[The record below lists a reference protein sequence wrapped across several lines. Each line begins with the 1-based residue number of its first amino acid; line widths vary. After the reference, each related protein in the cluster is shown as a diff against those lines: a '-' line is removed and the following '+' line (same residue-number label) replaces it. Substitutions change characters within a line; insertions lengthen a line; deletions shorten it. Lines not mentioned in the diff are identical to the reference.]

1 MEKYFTPRVLTIV
14 FGTFLLAN
22 IMTMCSVNS
31 TSKMVSK
38 LTKEIDTL
46 NRVVIQKQE
55 VEKIIKVEGL
65 KISKRM
71 LYDNNLIVR
80 NPNMRPDDKMN
91 EYDLEIAKLEKK

>member
-14 FGTFLLAN
+14 FGAFLLAN
-22 IMTMCSVNS
+22 IMTMCSVHS
-31 TSKMVSK
+31 TSKTVSK
-38 LTKEIDTL
+38 LTREVDTL
-46 NRVVIQKQE
+46 NRVVVQKQE

-80 NPNMRPDDKMN
+80 NSNTRPDDKMN